1 MEWPVS
7 TAMAEKQSPVDYGV
21 QIRFINDLQ
30 EPRRP
35 PKARGK
41 PSSYGV
47 AVRVQGIAGQPFVV
61 LNSGEKGGDS
71 FGVQIKS
78 EGSYPNPPTG
88 PWPSGSVSSDSDLP
102 ENPYAGRQPKRGSSY
117 STSDEETSSI
127 LATSQHEPKSLPGK
141 RLLGEE
147 LRRTQSHGD
156 LPGAAADEPFAA
168 GAPRASS
175 SRQHRALAGSKS
187 SSMLNI
193 APEWSKASGSSIM
206 AKDPSSDTEAAVVTG
221 GSNVDTKPLSSVDS
235 LISKFDRKVQQR
247 GRVARR
253 GRIASEERKRSQ
265 SLDSRVPHRDV
276 PDARELSSA
285 QHQASAIHPQ
295 SSVPTGSLSRPSR
308 ARGME
313 DGGTRSQWAN
323 RGVEETAAERLQ
335 SKAQAELQLKSTPD
349 LLRDQREV
357 AQPSSTEHPKELI
370 YSILKEGSS
379 ESEISLKRKAAQLF
393 EKMQELAAPAKDAAC
408 SQPQHRE
415 LARKVEELQEKLNG
429 ETKVRPSR
437 RLRGLGRHGV
447 TVYIPGRGRSTMGP
461 CCEPLFTW
469 AWEPRQDQIFSWSD
483 LHPSGVSQGCWGCRS
498 PSHPQ
503 QTRQRGC
510 WRDGMGASLTALPP
524 GGDITGVPPLLPQL
538 CQKLELTREPVRS
551 SSARA
556 LEARL
561 REAEGE
567 SQRLRGALEKKTQ
580 ELQRSLQ
587 ELSEVKTAKEQAETR
602 LGDCEEQ
609 LLAMHRELDRLHK
622 GSGASPDGEALYK
635 ELLETREELEEAL
648 SSKQRQEEQLRLRE
662 RELTALKG
670 ALKEEVASH
679 DKELDRVRQQY
690 QSDMDQLRRSM
701 EDISQDQAN
710 LESERQKI
718 NAVVRNLQRELEE
731 STEEMGHWRDMF
743 QKSKDELRNSKQE
756 LLQVKLEREEFEE
769 ELREL
774 RERFTAAREEAD
786 QARSSAVDPSE
797 LEALRKELRQV
808 REAQRE
814 LTAEKQSQE
823 ELLRQQEQEL
833 AVLKGTMQ
841 EEASSH
847 NGELEQYRRDLQQLQ
862 EERDEATKVSARGRG
877 LPPLSHKPRSDP
889 HGGLPLH
896 LPVSRKFR
904 SCGVMRQTCSPGSTR
919 CGVLPVDASPNCPS
933 RLLGQW
939 LALGPPHAVAALQA
953 KASLESARE
962 ASEQARK
969 MVESSLQE
977 LQEQNDDLR
986 RKAIRMETQLKEYER
1001 LGENWEGTQAR
1012 LKEKVT
1018 KLEAERRQM
1027 EESLDEATE
1036 REQELLMAKRL
1047 LETRLEEVQ
1056 RSLARLTQ
1064 EHQELSTSYQ
1074 DEQRQKEQLKRTK
1087 SELEEQKRLLDRTTE
1102 KLNKELEKMTEESHS
1117 SLAMLK
1123 SQLEEFKEKSRKE
1136 ITDSQKQAKDRG
1148 AEVEKMQFNM
1158 GRLQD
1163 EVARLKQ
1170 VLQDSQAEQERVLL
1184 DKEVLLQR
1192 LHNLEQEI
1200 ETKKRSQDDRS
1211 RHVKAL
1217 EEKSKRLEVELDE
1230 ERTTVELL
1238 TERVNRSRDQID
1250 QLRAELLQERSS
1262 RQDLECD
1269 KVSLERQNKE
1279 LKSRLASSEGLQKPS
1294 SNVSQLEAR
1303 VEELQDKLQAEERE
1317 KSILLSSNRK
1327 LERKVKE
1334 LTIQID
1340 DERQHVSNQKDQL
1353 SLRVKALKR
1362 QVDEAEE
1369 EIERLEGARKK
1380 VQREL
1385 EEQHELNEQLQN
1397 RIKALEKEA
1406 WRKAARSATDSS
1418 LQDDQ
1423 LSSDEEFDS
1432 AYGPSS
1438 IASLLSE
1445 ANLQTSSC

>member
-1 MEWPVS
+1 MEWPAS

-41 PSSYGV
+41 PGSYGV

-61 LNSGEKGGDS
+61 LNSGEKGSDS

-78 EGSYPNPPTG
+78 EGSYLNPPAG
-88 PWPSGSVSSDSDLP
+88 PQPSGSISSDSDLP
-102 ENPYAGRQPKRGSSY
+102 ENPYVGRQPRHGSSY
-117 STSDEETSSI
+117 STSDEEAGGVS
-127 LATSQHEPKSLPGK
+127 ATSRHEPKPPPGK
-141 RLLGEE
+141 RPLGEE

-156 LPGAAADEPFAA
+156 LLGADAEEPFAA
-168 GAPRASS
+168 SAPRASG
-175 SRQHRALAGSKS
+175 SRHHRALAGGKS

-193 APEWSKASGSSIM
+193 APERSKASGSEAV
-206 AKDPSSDTEAAVVTG
+206 AKDPSLGTEAAVAAG
-221 GSNVDTKPLSSVDS
+221 GSDVDTKPLSSVDS
-235 LISKFDRKVQQR
+235 LISKFDGKVQQR
-247 GRVARR
+247 GRTARR
-253 GRIASEERKRSQ
+253 GRIPSEERKRSQ
-265 SLDSRVPHRDV
+265 SLDSRISHRNV
-276 PDARELSSA
+276 PDARELSGA
-285 QHQASAIHPQ
+285 QRQAGAVHPQ
-295 SSVPTGSLSRPSR
+295 PSVPAGSLSRPSV
-308 ARGME
+308 AGGVE
-313 DGGTRSQWAN
+313 IGGTRSQRAN
-323 RGVEETAAERLQ
+323 RGAEEPTTERLQ
-335 SKAQAELQLKSTPD
+335 SKARAELQLKSTPD

-357 AQPSSTEHPKELI
+357 AQPGSSEHPKELV
-370 YSILKEGSS
+370 YGILKEGSS
-379 ESEISLKRKAAQLF
+379 ESEISLRRKTARLL
-393 EKMQELAAPAKDAAC
+393 EKMQELAGPAKDAAC
-408 SQPQHRE
+408 PQPQHRD
-415 LARKVEELQEKLNG
+415 LARKVEELQEKLDE
-429 ETKVRPSR
+429 ETK
-437 RLRGLGRHGV
+437 LR
-447 TVYIPGRGRSTMGP
+447 
-461 CCEPLFTW
+461 
-469 AWEPRQDQIFSWSD
+469 
-483 LHPSGVSQGCWGCRS
+483 
-498 PSHPQ
+498 
-503 QTRQRGC
+503 
-510 WRDGMGASLTALPP
+510 
-524 GGDITGVPPLLPQL
+524 
-538 CQKLELTREPVRS
+538 QKLELSREPGRS

-556 LEARL
+556 VEARL

-567 SQRLRGALEKKTQ
+567 SQRLRGALDKKTQ

-587 ELSEVKTAKEQAETR
+587 ELREVKTAKEQAETR
-602 LGDCEEQ
+602 LGDCEER
-609 LLAMHRELDRLHK
+609 LLATHRELDRLRE
-622 GSGASPDGEALYK
+622 GSGTSPDGEALYK

-690 QSDMDQLRRSM
+690 QSDMEQLRRSM
-701 EDISQDQAN
+701 EGVSQDQAN
-710 LESERQKI
+710 LESEKQKI

-731 STEEMGHWRDMF
+731 SAEETGHWRDMF
-743 QKSKDELRNSKQE
+743 QKNKDELRATKQE
-756 LLQVKLEREEFEE
+756 LLQVKMEREEFEE

-774 RERFTAAREEAD
+774 QERFTAAREEAD
-786 QARSSAVDPSE
+786 QARSSAVDPGE
-797 LEALRKELRQV
+797 LEALRKELRQA

-814 LTAEKQSQE
+814 LSAEKRTQE
-823 ELLRQQEQEL
+823 ELLRQREREL
-833 AVLKGTMQ
+833 VALKGTMR
-841 EEASSH
+841 EEASSRD
-847 NGELEQYRRDLQQLQ
+847 GELERYRRDLQQLQ
-862 EERDEATKVSARGRG
+862 DERDEAAK
-877 LPPLSHKPRSDP
+877 
-889 HGGLPLH
+889 
-896 LPVSRKFR
+896 
-904 SCGVMRQTCSPGSTR
+904 
-919 CGVLPVDASPNCPS
+919 
-933 RLLGQW
+933 
-939 LALGPPHAVAALQA
+939 A

-969 MVESSLQE
+969 TLESSLQE
-977 LQEQNDDLR
+977 VQELNDDLR
-986 RKAIRMETQLKEYER
+986 RKVLGMETQLKEYER
-1001 LGENWEGTQAR
+1001 LGENWEGSQAR

-1027 EESLDEATE
+1027 EESLGEATE
-1036 REQELLMAKRL
+1036 REQELLMAKRS

-1064 EHQELSTSYQ
+1064 EHQELSASYQ
-1074 DEQRQKEQLKRTK
+1074 DEQRQKEQLKRAK

-1102 KLNKELEKMTEESHS
+1102 KLNKELAQMTEESHS
-1117 SLAMLK
+1117 SLAVLK

-1148 AEVEKMQFNM
+1148 AEVEKMQFSV

-1170 VLQDSQAEQERVLL
+1170 ALQDSQAERESVLL

-1192 LHNLEQEI
+1192 LHNLEQEM

-1211 RHVKAL
+1211 RHAKAL

-1250 QLRAELLQERSS
+1250 QLRAELLQERSC

-1317 KSILLSSNRK
+1317 KSVLQSSNRK

-1340 DERQHVSNQKDQL
+1340 DERQHVSDQKDQL

-1380 VQREL
+1380 AQREL

-1406 WRKAARSATDSS
+1406 WRKAARSAVDSS

-1438 IASLLSE
+1438 IASLLNE

>member
-1 MEWPVS
+1 
-7 TAMAEKQSPVDYGV
+7 MAEKQNPVDYGV

-41 PSSYGV
+41 PGSYGV

-78 EGSYPNPPTG
+78 EGSYPTPPAG
-88 PWPSGSVSSDSDLP
+88 PRPSDSVSSDSDLP
-102 ENPYAGRQPKRGSSY
+102 ENPYTGRQPRHGSSH
-117 STSDEETSSI
+117 STSDEEASGVSETSR
-127 LATSQHEPKSLPGK
+127 HEPKPLAGK
-141 RLLGEE
+141 QPLREE
-147 LRRTQSHGD
+147 LRRAQSHGD
-156 LPGAAADEPFAA
+156 LLGAAADEPFAA
-168 GAPRASS
+168 GAPWASG
-175 SRQHRALAGSKS
+175 SRQHRALAGGKS

-193 APEWSKASGSSIM
+193 APERSKASSLRAR
-206 AKDPSSDTEAAVVTG
+206 AKDPCSDTEATVDAG
-221 GSNVDTKPLSSVDS
+221 GSDVDTKPLSSVDS
-235 LISKFDRKVQQR
+235 LISKFDGKLQQR
-247 GRVARR
+247 GRAARR
-253 GRIASEERKRSQ
+253 GRIPSEERKRSQ
-265 SLDSRVPHRDV
+265 SLDGRVSHRDV
-276 PDARELSSA
+276 PDAGELSSA
-285 QHQASAIHPQ
+285 Q
-295 SSVPTGSLSRPSR
+295 R
-308 ARGME
+308 ME
-313 DGGTRSQWAN
+313 DGGTRSQRTN
-323 RGVEETAAERLQ
+323 RGGEEPVTERLQ
-335 SKAQAELQLKSTPD
+335 SKARAELQLKSTPD

-357 AQPSSTEHPKELI
+357 AQPGSSEHPRELI
-370 YSILKEGSS
+370 YGILKEGSS
-379 ESEISLKRKAAQLF
+379 ESEISLKRKTARLL
-393 EKMQELAAPAKDAAC
+393 EKMQELAVPAKDTAC

-415 LARKVEELQEKLNG
+415 LARKVEELQEKLD
-429 ETKVRPSR
+429 EEAK
-437 RLRGLGRHGV
+437 LR
-447 TVYIPGRGRSTMGP
+447 
-461 CCEPLFTW
+461 
-469 AWEPRQDQIFSWSD
+469 
-483 LHPSGVSQGCWGCRS
+483 
-498 PSHPQ
+498 
-503 QTRQRGC
+503 
-510 WRDGMGASLTALPP
+510 
-524 GGDITGVPPLLPQL
+524 
-538 CQKLELTREPVRS
+538 QKLELTREPGRS
-551 SSARA
+551 GSARA
-556 LEARL
+556 LEAQL

-567 SQRLRGALEKKTQ
+567 SQRLRAALEKKTQ

-587 ELSEVKTAKEQAETR
+587 ELSEAKTAKEQAETR
-602 LGDCEEQ
+602 LGNSKEQ
-609 LLAMHRELDRLHK
+609 LLAMQRKLDRLRK

-679 DKELDRVRQQY
+679 DKELDRVRQQC

-701 EDISQDQAN
+701 EDVSQDRAN
-710 LESERQKI
+710 LESEKQKI

-731 STEEMGHWRDMF
+731 SAEETGHWRDMF
-743 QKSKDELRNSKQE
+743 QKNKDELRNTKQE

-774 RERFTAAREEAD
+774 RERFAAAREEAD
-786 QARSSAVDPSE
+786 QARSSALDPAE
-797 LEALRKELRQV
+797 LEALRKELRQA

-814 LTAEKQSQE
+814 LAAEKQSQE
-823 ELLRQQEQEL
+823 ELLRQREREL
-833 AVLKGTMQ
+833 AALKGTMR
-841 EEASSH
+841 EEASSRD
-847 NGELEQYRRDLQQLQ
+847 GELEQYRRDLQQLQ
-862 EERDEATKVSARGRG
+862 AERDEATK
-877 LPPLSHKPRSDP
+877 
-889 HGGLPLH
+889 
-896 LPVSRKFR
+896 
-904 SCGVMRQTCSPGSTR
+904 
-919 CGVLPVDASPNCPS
+919 
-933 RLLGQW
+933 
-939 LALGPPHAVAALQA
+939 A

-986 RKAIRMETQLKEYER
+986 RKVLGMETQLQEYER
-1001 LGENWEGTQAR
+1001 LGENWEGSQAR

-1027 EESLDEATE
+1027 EESLGEATE
-1036 REQELLMAKRL
+1036 REQELLMAKRS
-1047 LETRLEEVQ
+1047 LETRLEEAQ

-1064 EHQELSTSYQ
+1064 DHQELSTSYQ
-1074 DEQRQKEQLKRTK
+1074 DEQRQKEQLKRAK

-1102 KLNKELEKMTEESHS
+1102 KLNRELEKMTEESHS
-1117 SLAMLK
+1117 SLAVLK

-1148 AEVEKMQFNM
+1148 AEVEKMQLSM

-1163 EVARLKQ
+1163 EVTRLKQ
-1170 VLQDSQAEQERVLL
+1170 ALQDSQAERESAVL

-1192 LHNLEQEI
+1192 LHNLEQEM

-1340 DERQHVSNQKDQL
+1340 DERQHVSDQKDQL

-1380 VQREL
+1380 AQREL

-1397 RIKALEKEA
+1397 RIKTLEKEA
-1406 WRKAARSATDSS
+1406 WRKAARSAADSS

-1438 IASLLSE
+1438 IASLLNE
-1445 ANLQTSSC
+1445 ANLQASSC

>member
-1 MEWPVS
+1 APGMEWPANAA
-7 TAMAEKQSPVDYGV
+7 TAEKQSPVDYGV

-41 PSSYGV
+41 PGSYGV

-61 LNSGEKGGDS
+61 LNSGEKGSDS

-88 PWPSGSVSSDSDLP
+88 PQPSGSVSSDSDLP
-102 ENPYAGRQPKRGSSY
+102 ENPYTRRQPRHGSSY
-117 STSDEETSSI
+117 STSDEEASSVS
-127 LATSQHEPKSLPGK
+127 ATSRHKPKPPPGEQP
-141 RLLGEE
+141 LQEE

-156 LPGAAADEPFAA
+156 LLSAAAEEPFAA
-168 GAPRASS
+168 GAPRASG
-175 SRQHRALAGSKS
+175 SRRHWAVAGGKS

-193 APEWSKASGSSIM
+193 APERSKASGSRAM
-206 AKDPSSDTEAAVVTG
+206 AKDPSSDTEAAVDAG
-221 GSNVDTKPLSSVDS
+221 GSDVDTKPLSSVDS
-235 LISKFDRKVQQR
+235 LISKFNGKR
-247 GRVARR
+247 GRAARR
-253 GRIASEERKRSQ
+253 GRIPSEERKRSQ
-265 SLDSRVPHRDV
+265 SLDSRISHQQSPGRAAGTGG
-276 PDARELSSA
+276 PDPAGITRVTSSLTKESTGTKASTSVLRSGRTCRAVGGLVSLPELSFFY
-285 QHQASAIHPQ
+285 
-295 SSVPTGSLSRPSR
+295 PSR
-308 ARGME
+308 
-313 DGGTRSQWAN
+313 
-323 RGVEETAAERLQ
+323 
-335 SKAQAELQLKSTPD
+335 QLKSTPD

-357 AQPSSTEHPKELI
+357 AQPGSSEHPKELI
-370 YSILKEGSS
+370 YGILKEGSS
-379 ESEISLKRKAAQLF
+379 ESEISLKRKTARLL
-393 EKMQELAAPAKDAAC
+393 EKMQELAVPAKDTAC

-415 LARKVEELQEKLNG
+415 LARKVEELQEKLDK
-429 ETKVRPSR
+429 ETK
-437 RLRGLGRHGV
+437 LR
-447 TVYIPGRGRSTMGP
+447 
-461 CCEPLFTW
+461 
-469 AWEPRQDQIFSWSD
+469 
-483 LHPSGVSQGCWGCRS
+483 
-498 PSHPQ
+498 
-503 QTRQRGC
+503 
-510 WRDGMGASLTALPP
+510 
-524 GGDITGVPPLLPQL
+524 
-538 CQKLELTREPVRS
+538 QKLELTREPGRS
-551 SSARA
+551 GSARA

-567 SQRLRGALEKKTQ
+567 SQHLRGALEKKTQ

-609 LLAMHRELDRLHK
+609 LLAMHRELDRLRK
-622 GSGASPDGEALYK
+622 GSGASPDSEALYK

-679 DKELDRVRQQY
+679 DKELDRVQQQY

-701 EDISQDQAN
+701 EDISQAN

-718 NAVVRNLQRELEE
+718 STVVRNLQRELEE
-731 STEEMGHWRDMF
+731 STEETGHWRDMF
-743 QKSKDELRNSKQE
+743 QKNKDELRNTKQE

-774 RERFTAAREEAD
+774 RERFAAAREEAD
-786 QARSSAVDPSE
+786 QARSSALDPGE
-797 LEALRKELRQV
+797 LESLRKELRQA

-814 LTAEKQSQE
+814 LAAEKQSQE
-823 ELLRQQEQEL
+823 ELLQQREREL
-833 AVLKGTMQ
+833 AALKGTMQ

-847 NGELEQYRRDLQQLQ
+847 DGELERYRRDLQQLQ
-862 EERDEATKVSARGRG
+862 EERDEATK
-877 LPPLSHKPRSDP
+877 
-889 HGGLPLH
+889 
-896 LPVSRKFR
+896 
-904 SCGVMRQTCSPGSTR
+904 
-919 CGVLPVDASPNCPS
+919 
-933 RLLGQW
+933 
-939 LALGPPHAVAALQA
+939 A

-969 MVESSLQE
+969 TVESSLRE
-977 LQEQNDDLR
+977 LQEQNDNLR
-986 RKAIRMETQLKEYER
+986 RKVLGMETQLKEYER
-1001 LGENWEGTQAR
+1001 LGENWEGSQAR

-1018 KLEAERRQM
+1018 KLEAERRKM
-1027 EESLDEATE
+1027 EESLGEATE
-1036 REQELLMAKRL
+1036 REQELLMAKRS
-1047 LETRLEEVQ
+1047 LETRLEEAQ

-1074 DEQRQKEQLKRTK
+1074 DEQRQKEQLKRAK

-1102 KLNKELEKMTEESHS
+1102 KLNKELEQMTEESHS
-1117 SLAMLK
+1117 SLAVLK

-1148 AEVEKMQFNM
+1148 AEVEKMQFSM

-1170 VLQDSQAEQERVLL
+1170 ALQDSQAERESTLL

-1192 LHNLEQEI
+1192 LHNLEQEM

-1211 RHVKAL
+1211 RHVRAL
-1217 EEKSKRLEVELDE
+1217 EEKSKHLEVELDE

-1294 SNVSQLEAR
+1294 SNVSQLEAQ

-1317 KSILLSSNRK
+1317 KSVLLSSNRK

-1340 DERQHVSNQKDQL
+1340 DERQHVSDQKDQL

-1380 VQREL
+1380 AQREL

-1406 WRKAARSATDSS
+1406 WRKATRSAADSS

-1438 IASLLSE
+1438 IASLLNE

>member
-1 MEWPVS
+1 APGMEWPANAA
-7 TAMAEKQSPVDYGV
+7 TAEKQSPVDYGV

-41 PSSYGV
+41 PGSYGV

-61 LNSGEKGGDS
+61 LNSGEKGSDS

-88 PWPSGSVSSDSDLP
+88 PQPSGSVSSDSDLP
-102 ENPYAGRQPKRGSSY
+102 ENPYTRRQPRHGSSY
-117 STSDEETSSI
+117 STSDEEASSVS
-127 LATSQHEPKSLPGK
+127 ATSRHKPKPPPGEQP
-141 RLLGEE
+141 LQEE

-156 LPGAAADEPFAA
+156 LLSAAAEEPFAA
-168 GAPRASS
+168 GAPRASG
-175 SRQHRALAGSKS
+175 SRRHWAVAGGKS

-193 APEWSKASGSSIM
+193 APERSKASGSRAM
-206 AKDPSSDTEAAVVTG
+206 AKDPSSDTEAAVDAG
-221 GSNVDTKPLSSVDS
+221 GSDVDTKPLSSVDS
-235 LISKFDRKVQQR
+235 LISKFNGKR
-247 GRVARR
+247 GRAARR
-253 GRIASEERKRSQ
+253 GRIPSEERKRSQ
-265 SLDSRVPHRDV
+265 SLDSRISHQQSPGRAAGTGG
-276 PDARELSSA
+276 PDPAGITRVMSSLTKGSTGTKASTSVLRSGRTCRAVGGLVSLPELSFFY
-285 QHQASAIHPQ
+285 
-295 SSVPTGSLSRPSR
+295 PSR
-308 ARGME
+308 
-313 DGGTRSQWAN
+313 
-323 RGVEETAAERLQ
+323 
-335 SKAQAELQLKSTPD
+335 QLKSTPD

-357 AQPSSTEHPKELI
+357 AQPGSSEHPKELI
-370 YSILKEGSS
+370 YGILKEGSS
-379 ESEISLKRKAAQLF
+379 ESEISLKRKTARLL
-393 EKMQELAAPAKDAAC
+393 EKMQELAVPAKDTAC

-415 LARKVEELQEKLNG
+415 LARKVEELQEKLDK
-429 ETKVRPSR
+429 ETK
-437 RLRGLGRHGV
+437 LR
-447 TVYIPGRGRSTMGP
+447 
-461 CCEPLFTW
+461 
-469 AWEPRQDQIFSWSD
+469 
-483 LHPSGVSQGCWGCRS
+483 
-498 PSHPQ
+498 
-503 QTRQRGC
+503 
-510 WRDGMGASLTALPP
+510 
-524 GGDITGVPPLLPQL
+524 
-538 CQKLELTREPVRS
+538 QKLELTREPGRS
-551 SSARA
+551 GSTRA

-567 SQRLRGALEKKTQ
+567 SQHLRGALEKKTQ

-609 LLAMHRELDRLHK
+609 LLAMHRELDRLRK
-622 GSGASPDGEALYK
+622 GSGASPDSEALYK

-679 DKELDRVRQQY
+679 DKELDRVQQQY

-701 EDISQDQAN
+701 EDISQAN

-718 NAVVRNLQRELEE
+718 STVVRNLQRELEE
-731 STEEMGHWRDMF
+731 STEETGHWRDMF
-743 QKSKDELRNSKQE
+743 QKNKDELRNTKQE

-774 RERFTAAREEAD
+774 RERFAAAREEAD
-786 QARSSAVDPSE
+786 QARSSALDPGE
-797 LEALRKELRQV
+797 LESLRKELRQA

-814 LTAEKQSQE
+814 LAAEKQSQE
-823 ELLRQQEQEL
+823 ELLQQREREL
-833 AVLKGTMQ
+833 AALKGTMQ
-841 EEASSH
+841 EEASSRD
-847 NGELEQYRRDLQQLQ
+847 GELERYRRDLQQLQ
-862 EERDEATKVSARGRG
+862 EERDEATK
-877 LPPLSHKPRSDP
+877 
-889 HGGLPLH
+889 
-896 LPVSRKFR
+896 
-904 SCGVMRQTCSPGSTR
+904 
-919 CGVLPVDASPNCPS
+919 
-933 RLLGQW
+933 
-939 LALGPPHAVAALQA
+939 A

-969 MVESSLQE
+969 TVESSLRE
-977 LQEQNDDLR
+977 LQEQNDNLR
-986 RKAIRMETQLKEYER
+986 RKVLGMETQLKEYER
-1001 LGENWEGTQAR
+1001 LGENWEGSQAR

-1018 KLEAERRQM
+1018 KLEAERRKM
-1027 EESLDEATE
+1027 EESLGEATE
-1036 REQELLMAKRL
+1036 REQELLMAKRS
-1047 LETRLEEVQ
+1047 LETRLEEAQ

-1074 DEQRQKEQLKRTK
+1074 DEQRQKEQLKRAK

-1102 KLNKELEKMTEESHS
+1102 KLNKELEQMTEESHS
-1117 SLAMLK
+1117 SLAVLK

-1148 AEVEKMQFNM
+1148 AEVEKMQFSM

-1170 VLQDSQAEQERVLL
+1170 ALQDSQAERESTLL

-1192 LHNLEQEI
+1192 LHNLEQEM

-1211 RHVKAL
+1211 RHVRAL
-1217 EEKSKRLEVELDE
+1217 EEKSKHLEVELDE

-1317 KSILLSSNRK
+1317 KSVLLSSNRK

-1340 DERQHVSNQKDQL
+1340 DERQHVSDQKDQL

-1380 VQREL
+1380 AQREL

-1406 WRKAARSATDSS
+1406 WRKAARSAADSS

-1438 IASLLSE
+1438 IASLLNE

>member
-1 MEWPVS
+1 APGMEWPAS
-7 TAMAEKQSPVDYGV
+7 AAMAEKQSPVDYGV

-35 PKARGK
+35 PKTRGK
-41 PSSYGV
+41 PGSYGV

-78 EGSYPNPPTG
+78 EGSYPNPPAG
-88 PWPSGSVSSDSDLP
+88 PRPSGSVSSDSDLP
-102 ENPYAGRQPKRGSSY
+102 ENPYAGRQPQRGSSY
-117 STSDEETSSI
+117 STSDEEMSCIS
-127 LATSQHEPKSLPGK
+127 ATSRHEPKPPPGK

-156 LPGAAADEPFAA
+156 LLGAAADEPFAA
-168 GAPRASS
+168 GASRASGS
-175 SRQHRALAGSKS
+175 WQHQALVGSKS
-187 SSMLNI
+187 SSMLNM
-193 APEWSKASGSSIM
+193 APEQSKTSGSRVV
-206 AKDPSSDTEAAVVTG
+206 AKDPSSDTEAAVATG
-221 GSNVDTKPLSSVDS
+221 GSDVDTNPLSSVDS
-235 LISKFDRKVQQR
+235 LISKFDGKVQQR
-247 GRVARR
+247 GRAARR

-265 SLDSRVPHRDV
+265 SLDSRVPHHDMR
-276 PDARELSSA
+276 DARELSGA
-285 QHQASAIHPQ
+285 QRQAGAVHPQ
-295 SSVPTGSLSRPSR
+295 HSVPTGSLSRPSR
-308 ARGME
+308 AGGME
-313 DGGTRSQWAN
+313 DGGTRSQRAN
-323 RGVEETAAERLQ
+323 RGGGAGGGTRVLAG
-335 SKAQAELQLKSTPD
+335 AELFYPSRQLKSTPD

-357 AQPSSTEHPKELI
+357 AQPGSSEHPKELI
-370 YSILKEGSS
+370 YGILKEGSS
-379 ESEISLKRKAAQLF
+379 ETEISLKRKTARLL
-393 EKMQELAAPAKDAAC
+393 EKMQELAAPAKDTAC

-415 LARKVEELQEKLNG
+415 LARKVEELQEKLDE

-437 RLRGLGRHGV
+437 S
-447 TVYIPGRGRSTMGP
+447 PG
-461 CCEPLFTW
+461 
-469 AWEPRQDQIFSWSD
+469 
-483 LHPSGVSQGCWGCRS
+483 PSGR
-498 PSHPQ
+498 
-503 QTRQRGC
+503 RRGGGLVPC
-510 WRDGMGASLTALPP
+510 AVKDPALPS
-524 GGDITGVPPLLPQL
+524 
-538 CQKLELTREPVRS
+538 R
-551 SSARA
+551 
-556 LEARL
+556 
-561 REAEGE
+561 
-567 SQRLRGALEKKTQ
+567 
-580 ELQRSLQ
+580 
-587 ELSEVKTAKEQAETR
+587 LSEVKTTKEQAETR

-609 LLAMHRELDRLHK
+609 LLAMHRELDRLRK
-622 GSGASPDGEALYK
+622 GSSASPDGEALYK

-710 LESERQKI
+710 VESERQKI

-731 STEEMGHWRDMF
+731 SAEETGHWRDMF
-743 QKSKDELRNSKQE
+743 QKNKDELRNTKQE

-774 RERFTAAREEAD
+774 RERFAAAREEAD
-786 QARSSAVDPSE
+786 QARSSAVDPGE
-797 LEALRKELRQV
+797 LEALRKELRQA

-823 ELLRQQEQEL
+823 ELLRQREREL

-847 NGELEQYRRDLQQLQ
+847 DGELERYRRDLQQLQ
-862 EERDEATKVSARGRG
+862 EERDEATK
-877 LPPLSHKPRSDP
+877 
-889 HGGLPLH
+889 
-896 LPVSRKFR
+896 
-904 SCGVMRQTCSPGSTR
+904 
-919 CGVLPVDASPNCPS
+919 
-933 RLLGQW
+933 
-939 LALGPPHAVAALQA
+939 A

-962 ASEQARK
+962 VSEQARK
-969 MVESSLQE
+969 TAESSLRE

-986 RKAIRMETQLKEYER
+986 RKVTGMETQLKEYER
-1001 LGENWEGTQAR
+1001 LGENWEGSQAR
-1012 LKEKVT
+1012 LKAKVT

-1027 EESLDEATE
+1027 EESLGEATE
-1036 REQELLMAKRL
+1036 REQELLMAKRS
-1047 LETRLEEVQ
+1047 LETRLEESQ

-1064 EHQELSTSYQ
+1064 EHQELSASYQ
-1074 DEQRQKEQLKRTK
+1074 DEQRQKEQLKRAK

-1102 KLNKELEKMTEESHS
+1102 KLNKELEQMTEESHS

-1148 AEVEKMQFNM
+1148 AEVEKMQFSM

-1170 VLQDSQAEQERVLL
+1170 ALQDSQAERESVLL

-1192 LHNLEQEI
+1192 LHNLEQEM

-1217 EEKSKRLEVELDE
+1217 EEKSKHLEVELDE

-1317 KSILLSSNRK
+1317 KSVLLSSNRK

-1340 DERQHVSNQKDQL
+1340 DERQHVSDQKDQL

-1380 VQREL
+1380 AQREL
-1385 EEQHELNEQLQN
+1385 EEQHELNEQLQT

-1406 WRKAARSATDSS
+1406 WRKAARSAADSS

-1423 LSSDEEFDS
+1423 FSSDEEFDS

-1438 IASLLSE
+1438 IASLLNE

>member
-1 MEWPVS
+1 MEWPAS
-7 TAMAEKQSPVDYGV
+7 TAMAEKQNPVDYGV

-41 PSSYGV
+41 PGSYGV

-61 LNSGEKGGDS
+61 LNSGEKGSDS

-78 EGSYPNPPTG
+78 EGSYPNPPAG
-88 PWPSGSVSSDSDLP
+88 PQPSGSISSDSDLP
-102 ENPYAGRQPKRGSSY
+102 ENPYAGRQRRHGSSH
-117 STSDEETSSI
+117 STSDEEASGVS
-127 LATSQHEPKSLPGK
+127 ATSRHEPKPPPGK
-141 RLLGEE
+141 RPLGEE

-156 LPGAAADEPFAA
+156 LLGATMDERFAA
-168 GAPRASS
+168 SAPRASG
-175 SRQHRALAGSKS
+175 SRQHRALASSKS

-193 APEWSKASGSSIM
+193 APERSKASGSR
-206 AKDPSSDTEAAVVTG
+206 ATARDPCSDTEAAVDG
-221 GSNVDTKPLSSVDS
+221 GSGSDVDTKPLSSVDS
-235 LISKFDRKVQQR
+235 LISKFDGKVQQR
-247 GRVARR
+247 GRAARR
-253 GRIASEERKRSQ
+253 GRIPSEERKRSQ
-265 SLDSRVPHRDV
+265 SLDGRVSRHDV
-276 PDARELSSA
+276 LDARELSGA
-285 QHQASAIHPQ
+285 QRQAGGVRPQ
-295 SSVPTGSLSRPSR
+295 PSVPTGSLSRPSR
-308 ARGME
+308 AGGME
-313 DGGTRSQWAN
+313 DGGTRSQRAN
-323 RGVEETAAERLQ
+323 RGVEEPATERLQ
-335 SKAQAELQLKSTPD
+335 SKARAELQLKSTPD

-357 AQPSSTEHPKELI
+357 AQPGSSEHPKELI
-370 YSILKEGSS
+370 YGILKEGSS
-379 ESEISLKRKAAQLF
+379 ESEISLKRKTARLL
-393 EKMQELAAPAKDAAC
+393 EKMQELAVPAKDTPC

-415 LARKVEELQEKLNG
+415 LARKVEELQEKLDE
-429 ETKVRPSR
+429 ETK
-437 RLRGLGRHGV
+437 LR
-447 TVYIPGRGRSTMGP
+447 
-461 CCEPLFTW
+461 
-469 AWEPRQDQIFSWSD
+469 
-483 LHPSGVSQGCWGCRS
+483 
-498 PSHPQ
+498 
-503 QTRQRGC
+503 
-510 WRDGMGASLTALPP
+510 
-524 GGDITGVPPLLPQL
+524 
-538 CQKLELTREPVRS
+538 QKLELTREPGRS
-551 SSARA
+551 GSARA
-556 LEARL
+556 LEVQL

-609 LLAMHRELDRLHK
+609 LLAMHRELDRLRK

-679 DKELDRVRQQY
+679 DKELDRIRQQY

-710 LESERQKI
+710 LESEKQKI

-731 STEEMGHWRDMF
+731 STEETGHWRDMF
-743 QKSKDELRNSKQE
+743 QKNKDELRNTKQE

-774 RERFTAAREEAD
+774 RERFAAAREEAD
-786 QARSSAVDPSE
+786 QARSSALDPGE
-797 LEALRKELRQV
+797 LEALRKELRQA

-814 LTAEKQSQE
+814 LAAEKQSRE
-823 ELLRQQEQEL
+823 ELLRQREREL
-833 AVLKGTMQ
+833 AALKGTMR
-841 EEASSH
+841 EEASSRD
-847 NGELEQYRRDLQQLQ
+847 GELERYRRDLQQLQ
-862 EERDEATKVSARGRG
+862 EERDEATK
-877 LPPLSHKPRSDP
+877 
-889 HGGLPLH
+889 
-896 LPVSRKFR
+896 
-904 SCGVMRQTCSPGSTR
+904 
-919 CGVLPVDASPNCPS
+919 
-933 RLLGQW
+933 
-939 LALGPPHAVAALQA
+939 A

-986 RKAIRMETQLKEYER
+986 RKVLGMETQLKEYER
-1001 LGENWEGTQAR
+1001 MGENWEGSQAR

-1018 KLEAERRQM
+1018 KLEAERRQL
-1027 EESLDEATE
+1027 EESLGEATE
-1036 REQELLMAKRL
+1036 REQELLMARRS
-1047 LETRLEEVQ
+1047 LETRLEEAQ

-1064 EHQELSTSYQ
+1064 EHQELNASYQ
-1074 DEQRQKEQLKRTK
+1074 DEQRQKEQLKRAK
-1087 SELEEQKRLLDRTTE
+1087 SELEDQKRLLDRTTE
-1102 KLNKELEKMTEESHS
+1102 KLNKELEQMTEESHK
-1117 SLAMLK
+1117 SLATLK
-1123 SQLEEFKEKSRKE
+1123 AQLEEFKEKSRKE

-1148 AEVEKMQFNM
+1148 AEVEKMQFSL
-1158 GRLQD
+1158 GQLQD
-1163 EVARLKQ
+1163 EVSRLKQ
-1170 VLQDSQAEQERVLL
+1170 ALQDSQAERESVLL

-1192 LHNLEQEI
+1192 LHNLEREM
-1200 ETKKRSQDDRS
+1200 ETKNRSQDDRS

-1217 EEKSKRLEVELDE
+1217 EEKSKHLEVELEE
-1230 ERTTVELL
+1230 ERSTVELL
-1238 TERVNRSRDQID
+1238 MERVNRSRDQID

-1294 SNVSQLEAR
+1294 TNVSQLEAR
-1303 VEELQDKLQAEERE
+1303 VEELQEKLQAEERE

-1340 DERQHVSNQKDQL
+1340 DERQHVSDQKDQL

-1380 VQREL
+1380 AQREL

-1406 WRKAARSATDSS
+1406 WRKATRSAANSS

-1438 IASLLSE
+1438 IASLLNE

>member
-1 MEWPVS
+1 MEWPAS
-7 TAMAEKQSPVDYGV
+7 TAMADKQNPVDYGV

-41 PSSYGV
+41 PGSYGV

-61 LNSGEKGGDS
+61 LNSGEKGSDS

-78 EGSYPNPPTG
+78 EGSYPNPPAG
-88 PWPSGSVSSDSDLP
+88 PQPSGSVSSDSELP
-102 ENPYAGRQPKRGSSY
+102 ENPYAGRQPRYGSSY
-117 STSDEETSSI
+117 STSDEEPSGPS
-127 LATSQHEPKSLPGK
+127 ATSRHEPKPRPGQ
-141 RLLGEE
+141 RPLGEE

-156 LPGAAADEPFAA
+156 LLGAAVDEPFAA
-168 GAPRASS
+168 SAPRGSG

-193 APEWSKASGSSIM
+193 APERSKATGSR
-206 AKDPSSDTEAAVVTG
+206 AVGKDPCSDTEAAVDGGGG
-221 GSNVDTKPLSSVDS
+221 GSDVDTKPLSSVDS
-235 LISKFDRKVQQR
+235 LISKFDGKVQQR
-247 GRVARR
+247 GRAARR
-253 GRIASEERKRSQ
+253 GRIPSQEKKRSQ
-265 SLDSRVPHRDV
+265 SLDSRVSHRDV
-276 PDARELSSA
+276 PDAGELSGA
-285 QHQASAIHPQ
+285 QRPAGGVPPQ
-295 SSVPTGSLSRPSR
+295 PSVPTGGLSRPSR
-308 ARGME
+308 AGGML
-313 DGGTRSQWAN
+313 DGGTRSQRAI
-323 RGVEETAAERLQ
+323 RGVEEPATERLQ
-335 SKAQAELQLKSTPD
+335 SKARAELQLKSTPD
-349 LLRDQREV
+349 LLRDQQEV
-357 AQPSSTEHPKELI
+357 AQPGSSEHPKELI
-370 YSILKEGSS
+370 YSILKEGNS
-379 ESEISLKRKAAQLF
+379 ESEISLKRKTARLL
-393 EKMQELAAPAKDAAC
+393 EKMQELAAPAKDAPC

-415 LARKVEELQEKLNG
+415 LARKVEELQEKLDE
-429 ETKVRPSR
+429 ETK
-437 RLRGLGRHGV
+437 LR
-447 TVYIPGRGRSTMGP
+447 
-461 CCEPLFTW
+461 
-469 AWEPRQDQIFSWSD
+469 
-483 LHPSGVSQGCWGCRS
+483 
-498 PSHPQ
+498 
-503 QTRQRGC
+503 
-510 WRDGMGASLTALPP
+510 
-524 GGDITGVPPLLPQL
+524 
-538 CQKLELTREPVRS
+538 QKLEVTREPGRS
-551 SSARA
+551 GSTRA
-556 LEARL
+556 LEAQL

-587 ELSEVKTAKEQAETR
+587 ELGEVKTAKEQAETR

-609 LLAMHRELDRLHK
+609 LLAMHRELDRLRK
-622 GSGASPDGEALYK
+622 GSGASPDSEALYK

-679 DKELDRVRQQY
+679 DKELDRVRQQF

-710 LESERQKI
+710 LESEKQKI

-731 STEEMGHWRDMF
+731 STEETGHWRDMF
-743 QKSKDELRNSKQE
+743 QKNKDELRNTKQE

-774 RERFTAAREEAD
+774 RERFAAAREEAD
-786 QARSSAVDPSE
+786 QARSSALDPGE
-797 LEALRKELRQV
+797 LEALRKELRQA

-814 LTAEKQSQE
+814 LAAEKQSRE
-823 ELLRQQEQEL
+823 ELLRQREREL
-833 AVLKGTMQ
+833 AALKGTMR
-841 EEASSH
+841 EEASSRD
-847 NGELEQYRRDLQQLQ
+847 GELERYRRDLQQLQ
-862 EERDEATKVSARGRG
+862 EERDEATK
-877 LPPLSHKPRSDP
+877 
-889 HGGLPLH
+889 
-896 LPVSRKFR
+896 
-904 SCGVMRQTCSPGSTR
+904 
-919 CGVLPVDASPNCPS
+919 
-933 RLLGQW
+933 
-939 LALGPPHAVAALQA
+939 A

-986 RKAIRMETQLKEYER
+986 RKVLGMETQLKEYER
-1001 LGENWEGTQAR
+1001 LGENWEGSQAR

-1018 KLEAERRQM
+1018 KLEAERRRL
-1027 EESLDEATE
+1027 EESLGEATE
-1036 REQELLMAKRL
+1036 REQELLMARRS
-1047 LETRLEEVQ
+1047 LETRLEEAQ

-1064 EHQELSTSYQ
+1064 EHQELNVSYQ
-1074 DEQRQKEQLKRTK
+1074 DEQRQKEQLKRAK
-1087 SELEEQKRLLDRTTE
+1087 SELEEQKRLLDRTME
-1102 KLNKELEKMTEESHS
+1102 KLNKELEQMTEESHK
-1117 SLAMLK
+1117 SLAALK

-1148 AEVEKMQFNM
+1148 AEVEKMQFSM
-1158 GRLQD
+1158 GQLQD

-1170 VLQDSQAEQERVLL
+1170 ALQDSQAERESVLL

-1192 LHNLEQEI
+1192 LHNLEQEV
-1200 ETKKRSQDDRS
+1200 ETKNRSQDDRS
-1211 RHVKAL
+1211 RHAKAL
-1217 EEKSKRLEVELDE
+1217 EEKSKRLEVELEE
-1230 ERTTVELL
+1230 ERSTVELL
-1238 TERVNRSRDQID
+1238 MERVNRSRDQID

-1294 SNVSQLEAR
+1294 TNVSQLEAR

-1340 DERQHVSNQKDQL
+1340 DERQHVSDQKDQL

-1380 VQREL
+1380 AQREL
-1385 EEQHELNEQLQN
+1385 EEQHEINEQLQN

-1406 WRKAARSATDSS
+1406 WRKAARSAANSS

-1438 IASLLSE
+1438 IASLLNE

>member
-1 MEWPVS
+1 APGMEWPANA
-7 TAMAEKQSPVDYGV
+7 AMAEKQSPVDYGV

-41 PSSYGV
+41 PGSYGV

-61 LNSGEKGGDS
+61 LNSGEKGSDS

-88 PWPSGSVSSDSDLP
+88 PQPSGSVSSDSDLP
-102 ENPYAGRQPKRGSSY
+102 ENPYTGRQPQHGSSY
-117 STSDEETSSI
+117 STSDEEASGVS
-127 LATSQHEPKSLPGK
+127 ATSRHKPKPPPGK
-141 RLLGEE
+141 QPLQEE

-156 LPGAAADEPFAA
+156 LLSAAAEEPFAA
-168 GAPRASS
+168 GAPQASG
-175 SRQHRALAGSKS
+175 SRRHWAVAGSKS

-193 APEWSKASGSSIM
+193 APERSKASGSRAM
-206 AKDPSSDTEAAVVTG
+206 AKDPSSDTEAAVDAG
-221 GSNVDTKPLSSVDS
+221 GSDVDTKPLSSVDS
-235 LISKFDRKVQQR
+235 LISKFNGKVQQR
-247 GRVARR
+247 GRAARR
-253 GRIASEERKRSQ
+253 GRIPSEERKRSQ
-265 SLDSRVPHRDV
+265 SLDSRISHRDV
-276 PDARELSSA
+276 PDARELSGA
-285 QHQASAIHPQ
+285 QHRVGSVRPQ
-295 SSVPTGSLSRPSR
+295 PSVPTGSLSRPSG
-308 ARGME
+308 AGGME
-313 DGGTRSQWAN
+313 DRGTRSQRAN
-323 RGVEETAAERLQ
+323 RGMEEPTTERLQ

-349 LLRDQREV
+349 LLRDQQEV
-357 AQPSSTEHPKELI
+357 AQPSSSEHPKELI
-370 YSILKEGSS
+370 YGILKEGSS
-379 ESEISLKRKAAQLF
+379 ESEISLKRKTARLL
-393 EKMQELAAPAKDAAC
+393 EKMQELAVPAKDTAC

-415 LARKVEELQEKLNG
+415 LARKVEELQDKLDK
-429 ETKVRPSR
+429 ETK
-437 RLRGLGRHGV
+437 LR
-447 TVYIPGRGRSTMGP
+447 
-461 CCEPLFTW
+461 
-469 AWEPRQDQIFSWSD
+469 
-483 LHPSGVSQGCWGCRS
+483 
-498 PSHPQ
+498 
-503 QTRQRGC
+503 
-510 WRDGMGASLTALPP
+510 
-524 GGDITGVPPLLPQL
+524 
-538 CQKLELTREPVRS
+538 QKLELTREPGRS
-551 SSARA
+551 GSARA

-567 SQRLRGALEKKTQ
+567 SQHLRGALEKKTQ

-587 ELSEVKTAKEQAETR
+587 DFVQGTVTVAPEREHLPRAASLPLSPAIPFSQ
-602 LGDCEEQ
+602 
-609 LLAMHRELDRLHK
+609 
-622 GSGASPDGEALYK
+622 

-690 QSDMDQLRRSM
+690 QNDMDQLRRSM

-718 NAVVRNLQRELEE
+718 STVVRNLQRELEE
-731 STEEMGHWRDMF
+731 STEETGHWRDMF
-743 QKSKDELRNSKQE
+743 QKNKDELRNTKQE

-774 RERFTAAREEAD
+774 RERFAAAREEAD
-786 QARSSAVDPSE
+786 QARSSALDPGE
-797 LEALRKELRQV
+797 LESLRKELRQA

-814 LTAEKQSQE
+814 LAAEKQSQE
-823 ELLRQQEQEL
+823 ELLQQREREL
-833 AVLKGTMQ
+833 AALKGTMR

-847 NGELEQYRRDLQQLQ
+847 DGELERYRRDLQQLQ
-862 EERDEATKVSARGRG
+862 EERDEATKR
-877 LPPLSHKPRSDP
+877 
-889 HGGLPLH
+889 
-896 LPVSRKFR
+896 
-904 SCGVMRQTCSPGSTR
+904 
-919 CGVLPVDASPNCPS
+919 
-933 RLLGQW
+933 
-939 LALGPPHAVAALQA
+939 
-953 KASLESARE
+953 ARE
-962 ASEQARK
+962 ASEQTRK
-969 MVESSLQE
+969 TVESSLRE
-977 LQEQNDDLR
+977 LQEQNDNLR
-986 RKAIRMETQLKEYER
+986 RKVLGMETQLKEYER
-1001 LGENWEGTQAR
+1001 LGENWEGSQAR

-1027 EESLDEATE
+1027 EESLGEATE
-1036 REQELLMAKRL
+1036 REQELLMAKRS
-1047 LETRLEEVQ
+1047 LETRLEEAQ

-1074 DEQRQKEQLKRTK
+1074 DEQRQKEQLKRAK

-1102 KLNKELEKMTEESHS
+1102 KLNKELEQMTEESHS
-1117 SLAMLK
+1117 SLAVLK

-1148 AEVEKMQFNM
+1148 AEVEKMQFSM

-1170 VLQDSQAEQERVLL
+1170 ALQDSQAERESALL

-1192 LHNLEQEI
+1192 LHNLEQEM

-1217 EEKSKRLEVELDE
+1217 EEKSKHLEVELDE

-1317 KSILLSSNRK
+1317 KSVLLSSNRK

-1340 DERQHVSNQKDQL
+1340 DERQHVSDQKDQL

-1380 VQREL
+1380 AQREL

-1406 WRKAARSATDSS
+1406 WRKAARSAADSS

-1438 IASLLSE
+1438 IASLLNE